1 MKTKIL
7 SGGIKRFC
15 LAILFV
21 LLFCDFAISQQPT
34 TTWPYIFDKFSPAT
48 VYLSSG
54 GKIEYT
60 ANIHLAHS
68 YMHYIDGD
76 VIKEAKVRDILV
88 VEINGKKFMNVNSS
102 LMQVVREKENGFV
115 AMLLEPDYSKLN
127 ETGGAYGG
135 PSNTLST
142 KALTSI
148 EGFGLVT
155 NHMMQASN
163 KNHGKVLPL
172 KKSYYIVAG
181 GSIYPAVKS
190 VIADFLPLNKKD
202 SYKTFLKKNK
212 IKWGNPDDLIKLI
225 DVLQ

>member
-1 MKTKIL
+1 MKGAWIV
-7 SGGIKRFC
+7 S
-15 LAILFV
+15 LFM
-21 LLFCDFAISQQPT
+21 LLFCTFAAAQQPT
-34 TTWPYIFDKFSPAT
+34 TTWPYIFNDFSPAT

-68 YMHYIDGD
+68 YMHYIDGED
-76 VIKEAKVRDILV
+76 IKEAKVRDILV
-88 VEINGKKFMNVNSS
+88 VEIGGKKFMNVNSS
-102 LMQVVREKENGFV
+102 LMQVVEESDGGFV

-148 EGFGLVT
+148 EGFGSVT
-155 NHMMQASN
+155 NHMMQVNNKSN
-163 KNHGKVLPL
+163 GKALPL

-181 GSIYPAVKS
+181 GSIYPALKS
-190 VIADFLPLNKKD
+190 AIADFLPLNKKEA
-202 SYKTFLKKNK
+202 YKTFLKKNK
-212 IKWGNPDDLIKLI
+212 IRWGNPNDLAKLI
-225 DVLQ
+225 EVLR